1 MNQRT
6 LICHSQGPYAETE
19 EWRIFSNVTISI
31 PNTEML
37 KFIPIL
43 VYKYRSITYKST
55 DSSVRIVREVGL
67 QPLTCWDCEYE
78 FRQGHGSLSV
88 ISVVWY
94 QLEVSASGWSLVQ
107 GSPTECG
114 VSERDRET
122 LIMWRLG
129 NEHSCHDT
137 GGNNNSALAMP

>member
-88 ISVVWY
+88 ISFVWY
-94 QLEVSASGWSLVQ
+94 QLEVSASG
-107 GSPTECG
+107 
-114 VSERDRET
+114 
-122 LIMWRLG
+122 
-129 NEHSCHDT
+129 
-137 GGNNNSALAMP
+137 